1 MDLLTHAIVGA
12 ATAILAARPQETR
25 LAALAGGSAALLPD
39 ADALIRS
46 SSDALIYFEYH
57 RHFSHSLAFIPIGAL
72 LAAALLWPL
81 LRKQLAFGRLYAF
94 CLLGYALAG
103 VLDACTSYGTQLL
116 WPFSNTRVAWNIVSV
131 FDPLFTLLLAVPL
144 VMALRASRP
153 QVIQK
158 MGAISLLCGTA
169 YLAVGAIQHYRALSL
184 LDNYALEHT
193 PHSQRLVVKPT
204 IGNIMLW
211 RGIVQTP
218 DRIYVAGIRPSLF
231 GADRIYPGENAALA
245 MLNDFDAIASSRL
258 HSDIERFATFADRL
272 LNYTGSTQPAVQ
284 MGDARYAM
292 LPTTL
297 RPIWSIRFDA
307 TKPAQPVTVITDR
320 QMSKAERT
328 RFIEMLVGQPH

>member
-12 ATAILAARPQETR
+12 ATASMVARPQEIR
-25 LAALAGGSAALLPD
+25 LAAVAGGAAALLPD

-46 SSDALIYFEYH
+46 SADPLIYFEYH

-72 LAAALLWPL
+72 LAAVLLWPL
-81 LRKQLAFGRLYAF
+81 LRKQLAFGRLYTF
-94 CLLGYALAG
+94 CLLGHALAG

-116 WPFSNTRVAWNIVSV
+116 WPFSGTRVAWNIVSV

-144 VMALRASRP
+144 VLALRTSRP
-153 QVIQK
+153 R

-169 YLAVGAIQHYRALSL
+169 YLAVGAIQHHRALTL

-193 PHSQRLVVKPT
+193 LRIERLVVKPT
-204 IGNIMLW
+204 IANIMLW

-218 DRIYVAGIRPSLF
+218 DRIYVTGIRPGLF

-245 MLNDFDAIASSRL
+245 KLNDFDAIASSRL
-258 HSDIERFATFADRL
+258 HSDIERFGTFADGL
-272 LNYTGSTQPAVQ
+272 LNYTGPTQPDMQ
-284 MGDARYAM
+284 LGDARYAM
-292 LPTTL
+292 LPTSL

-307 TKPAQPVTVITDR
+307 TNPQQPVTVITDR
-320 QMSKAERT
+320 QMSKEERA
-328 RFIEMLVGQPH
+328 RFIEMLLGHQY

>member
-12 ATAILAARPQETR
+12 ATAIMVARPQETR
-25 LAALAGGSAALLPD
+25 LAALAGGAAALLPD

-72 LAAALLWPL
+72 LAAAMLWPL
-81 LRKQLAFGRLYAF
+81 LRKQLAFGRLYTF
-94 CLLGYALAG
+94 CFLGYALAG
-103 VLDACTSYGTQLL
+103 ALDACTSYGTQLL
-116 WPFSNTRVAWNIVSV
+116 WPFSNARVAWNIVSV

-144 VMALRASRP
+144 VMALRTSRP
-153 QVIQK
+153 LI
-158 MGAISLLCGTA
+158 GAVSLLCGAA
-169 YLAVGAIQHYRALSL
+169 YLAVGAIQHHRALSL
-184 LDNYALEHT
+184 LDNYSLEHA
-193 PHSQRLVVKPT
+193 QRIERLVVKPT

-245 MLNDFDAIASSRL
+245 MLNDFDAIASTRL
-258 HSDIERFATFADRL
+258 HSDIERFDTFADRL
-272 LNYTGSTQPAVQ
+272 LSYTPTQHDVQ

-292 LPTTL
+292 LPTSL
-297 RPIWSIRFDA
+297 RPIWSIRFAAD
-307 TKPAQPVTVITDR
+307 KPEQPVTVITDR
-320 QMSKAERT
+320 AMSEEERA
-328 RFIEMLVGQPH
+328 RFIKMLLGRP

>member
-12 ATAILAARPQETR
+12 ATAIVAARPQETR
-25 LAALAGGSAALLPD
+25 LAAVAGGAAALLPD

-57 RHFSHSLAFIPIGAL
+57 RHFSHSLAFIPIGAF

-81 LRKQLAFGRLYAF
+81 LRKQLAFGRLSAF

-103 VLDACTSYGTQLL
+103 MLDACTSYGTQLL
-116 WPFSNTRVAWNIVSV
+116 WPFSSTRVAWNIVSV

-144 VMALRASRP
+144 VIALRTSRP
-153 QVIQK
+153 LI
-158 MGAISLLCGTA
+158 GAISLLCGAA
-169 YLAVGAIQHYRALSL
+169 YLAVGAIQHHRALSL

-193 PHSQRLVVKPT
+193 PNIERLVVKPT

-218 DRIYVAGIRPSLF
+218 DRIYVAGVRPGLL
-231 GADRIYPGENAALA
+231 GADRIYPGENARLA
-245 MLNDFDAIASSRL
+245 TLQDFDAIPSSRV
-258 HSDIERFATFADRL
+258 HSDIERFATFADRVL
-272 LNYTGSTQPAVQ
+272 SYTGSIQPNVQ
-284 MGDARYAM
+284 LGDARYAM
-292 LPTTL
+292 LPTSL

-307 TKPAQPVTVITDR
+307 AKPEQPVTVITDR
-320 QMSKAERT
+320 AMSEEERA
-328 RFIEMLVGQPH
+328 RFIEMLLGNL